1 MTRRQPENHPTRSSI
16 LTIVAVGLALSG
28 CLTPSAKE
36 TKATPPAALSKVP
49 GTEQVRLTLSKD
61 AAKRLDVTTAPV
73 RRASRIG
80 ASRRYSGEVISVIAN
95 LDATIVRIEM
105 PESDRKRILP
115 QEPAIVLPLGRE
127 DHRNRIQA
135 RSVQDPTRYGLYPMP
150 GTLYY
155 ETKTSAA
162 ALVVP
167 QLVFVEL
174 ALSGGEAQRVVPY
187 SAVLYD
193 PHGGEWVYTSP
204 EPLVFVR
211 QPIKIGS
218 VVGDDVVLVD
228 GPPEG
233 TPVVTVGAA
242 ELYGAEFG
250 VGK

>member
-1 MTRRQPENHPTRSSI
+1 MTTRQPENRPTRSSV
-16 LTIVAVGLALSG
+16 LTVVVVGLALSG
-28 CLTPSAKE
+28 SLAPNAKE
-36 TKATPPAALSKVP
+36 TKASPPATLSKVQ
-49 GTEQVRLTLSKD
+49 GTDLVRLTLTPD
-61 AAKRLDVTTAPV
+61 AAKRLDITTAPV
-73 RRASRIG
+73 RRAARIG

-95 LDATIVRIEM
+95 LDATIVRVEL

-115 QEPAIVLPLGRE
+115 HEPAIVLPLGRE
-127 DHRNRIQA
+127 DHRSRIRA
-135 RSVQDPTRYGLYPMP
+135 RPVEDPIRFGLYAMP
-150 GTLYY
+150 GTMYY

-174 ALSGGEAQRVVPY
+174 ALSGGESKRVVPY

-204 EPLVFVR
+204 EPRVFVR
-211 QPIKIGS
+211 QPIHIEN

-233 TPVVTVGAA
+233 TAVVTVGAA